1 MDVSG
6 ISNGCQLRKL
16 ISEADIIEVFEYF
29 AIRRPLQDFEEFGL
43 TAHLDS
49 YEPLLEVVV
58 SSEVSSLDNLT
69 TILTEIELTDILDE
83 IKDIRIDRTAV
94 GVVETKKRVFQKRS
108 LKTHSFPPVSPQ
120 SDWLESHQSSEISPF
135 GPLIVND
142 GKLLATP
149 VFSDADSPNHQ
160 HNSRPSSAFQSAA
173 TSFFSTASSSIASF
187 FTAKAGSAKSP
198 QSAGSSFSAGLARVS
213 PWRRF
218 LKDQN
223 LLPTDLEEQNWSDRG
238 QHAEYRRHEHSLIPL
253 QPQNRNLG
261 HSANAIVD
269 VVRCK
274 RILLARKTIRCN
286 QRMKREDAAREVAHL
301 QAVNHAHVVRL
312 VGTYVFEGSKDLHI
326 LLYPVADCDLEAFM
340 DVEDV
345 DKASIK
351 TFFACLAGTLAFL
364 HARAIKHMD
373 IKPRNLL
380 VKDMRGST
388 VKHDAPHK
396 IYLADFGISRSYD
409 SALDAETCS
418 PTSFTRIYSAP
429 EVVKQETRGLKADIF
444 SLGCVYAEML
454 AAVEQSRDELIAVRE
469 ASPVDRSYQANLEVV
484 RKCVE
489 ALTTGKLLS
498 DRRFP
503 QAQCLEMLEADP
515 EKRPSAEELVQ
526 SLSVRRGSVAA
537 SQSCCG
543 GGADPF
549 EMEGILAPKNPR
561 KR

>member
-1 MDVSG
+1 MD
-6 ISNGCQLRKL
+6 
-16 ISEADIIEVFEYF
+16 
-29 AIRRPLQDFEEFGL
+29 RP
-43 TAHLDS
+43 
-49 YEPLLEVVV
+49 
-58 SSEVSSLDNLT
+58 
-69 TILTEIELTDILDE
+69 
-83 IKDIRIDRTAV
+83 AV
-94 GVVETKKRVFQKRS
+94 GVAGTNKRVFQKRS

-120 SDWLESHQSSEISPF
+120 PDWLEPHPSSEISPF

-149 VFSDADSPNHQ
+149 VFSDADSPNHH

-253 QPQNRNLG
+253 QPQNRILG

-274 RILLARKTIRCN
+274 RILLARKTIRCT

-312 VGTYVFEGSKDLHI
+312 VGTYVFEGSRDLHI

-364 HARAIKHMD
+364 HAKAIKHMD

-515 EKRPSAEELVQ
+515 EKRPSAEELAREKYR
-526 SLSVRRGSVAA
+526 S
-537 SQSCCG
+537 
-543 GGADPF
+543 
-549 EMEGILAPKNPR
+549 
-561 KR
+561 